1 VRQVQFSSI
10 VLLNSFS
17 AAQSVPGLVSN
28 FSLTDTFST
37 LPRAS
42 SLVSRFRALGLVL
55 GGTDSAGSIFQVSRY
70 QTHFRRYRW
79 HWVQFSSFA
88 LSDTFSTLPR
98 VPSLIFNVHAN
109 RLIFSSTNSVGSS
122 FQLSCSQTHF

>member
-1 VRQVQFSSI
+1 
-10 VLLNSFS
+10 
-17 AAQSVPGLVSN
+17 VPGLVSN

-79 HWVQFSSFA
+79 RWVHISVFKFR
-88 LSDTFSTLPR
+88 TLR
-98 VPSLIFNVHAN
+98 HVFDATEGAESN
-109 RLIFSSTNSVGSS
+109 
-122 FQLSCSQTHF
+122 FQLSR